1 MTIDREELRRLC
13 EAATPGPWRLHD
25 MEHATIVAGTKPG
38 LAISRFDAKSRADA
52 TNGANAA
59 FAIAARTAIPALLDA
74 LEAAEARERR
84 LRRVVTKCMDRFG
97 EYEQG
102 HINAGKFDK
111 AARNGEMRQ
120 MCRDVLAETA
130 P

>member
-1 MTIDREELRRLC
+1 MTIDREELCRLC
-13 EAATPGPWRLHD
+13 EAATPITEDMIHRYEHGGCRVMRLDPERDLITDFYTEHD
-25 MEHATIVAGTKPG
+25 RECW
-38 LAISRFDAKSRADA
+38 
-52 TNGANAA
+52 
-59 FAIAARTAIPALLDA
+59 IAARTALPALLDA

-84 LRRVVTKCMDRFG
+84 LREVVAKCMDRFG